1 MKRLNYFDISMY
13 QIQLFLAVARERNF
27 SKVSEQMNITQSALS
42 KKIAALEA
50 TVGFHLF
57 ERSKRPVALTPVGE
71 YFVSQWTGLLECF
84 ETSVA
89 KAGDMPKDGAKCLGI
104 GCVDSLDMKYSRL
117 IREFFEQHP
126 GIECYV
132 EFCQFYEMK
141 QKLLEG
147 SIDLVLWPESSG
159 ECWGK
164 DISGR
169 KIALSPVVACML
181 KSNPL
186 AQKEQLRLCDL
197 INQRFIL
204 ISPGEKSDSYTHVA
218 QICSKAGFSPR
229 IARYVP
235 NAHALILA
243 LRGNDEV
250 VLCDHFLTGT
260 DNPEIKCF
268 ELDGLYSSMDVIWKK
283 ENNNPFIPLFI
294 EYFASRLI

>member
-1 MKRLNYFDISMY
+1 MKRWNYFDISIY
-13 QIQLFLAVARERNF
+13 QIQLFLEVAREKNF
-27 SKVSEQMNITQSALS
+27 SKVSEQMNITQPALS
-42 KKIAALEA
+42 KKISALEA

-71 YFVSQWTGLLECF
+71 YLASQWTGLLECF
-84 ETSVA
+84 EASVA
-89 KAGDMPKDGAKCLGI
+89 KAGDMQKDAAKSLRV

-126 GIECYV
+126 GVACYI
-132 EFCQFYEMK
+132 EFCQFYEMEK
-141 QKLLEG
+141 KLLEG

-159 ECWGK
+159 ECWGQ
-164 DISGR
+164 DIESR
-169 KIALSPVVACML
+169 KIALSPIVVCML

-186 AQKEQLRLCDL
+186 AQKEKLKLCDL

-218 QICSKAGFSPR
+218 QICSRAGFAPR

-243 LRGNDEV
+243 LRGKDEV
-250 VLCDHFLTGT
+250 VLCDRFLTGT

-268 ELDGLYSSMDVIWKK
+268 ELDGLYSSMDIIWKR
-283 ENNNPFIPLFI
+283 ENNNPSIALFI
-294 EYFASRLI
+294 EYFVKRV